1 MKTSEFQRTH
11 MSFIISYIL
20 ITGVL
25 LFATLNTTSMLFEL
39 EVKTEKDYLATI
51 TIIVIMLAVSV
62 PLMILFSVDFISR
75 QIRKQHLDKDFYQK

>member
-1 MKTSEFQRTH
+1 MKISKFQELH
-11 MSFIISYIL
+11 LPFIISYIL

-62 PLMILFSVDFISR
+62 PLLILFSVNFLSA
-75 QIRKQHLDKDFYQK
+75 QIRKQHLDKEFYQK

>member
-1 MKTSEFQRTH
+1 MKISEFQRLH
-11 MSFIISYIL
+11 MSFIICYIL

-51 TIIVIMLAVSV
+51 TIIVIMLAVSG
-62 PLMILFSVDFISR
+62 PLLILFSVDFISR
-75 QIRKQHLDKDFYQK
+75 QIRGQYSDKEFYQK